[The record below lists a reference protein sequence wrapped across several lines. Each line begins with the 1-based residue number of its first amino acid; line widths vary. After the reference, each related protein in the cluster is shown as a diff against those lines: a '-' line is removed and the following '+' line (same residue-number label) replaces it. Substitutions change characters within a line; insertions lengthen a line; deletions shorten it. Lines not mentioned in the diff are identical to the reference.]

1 MAKPPPSF
9 FTIIFLRQNPTP
21 NPTILNR
28 SLSSLGANGG
38 SGGSVSLNSDRISD
52 SKQDRFSEIGKD
64 VSRIIRTRPRW
75 EQTLISEFPSVN
87 FADPNFCCEVL
98 KQQKNVMVAY
108 RFYLWVSSQNGFLP
122 DPVSSD
128 VVFSGLV
135 KAKAGSLA
143 KSFLESTKYAPEPS
157 RLEAYIE
164 CLCDNGLIEEALM
177 VFDKLKGVG
186 HCPSLNAW
194 NSALFGS
201 IKAGKTDVVWK
212 LYEDMM
218 GCGVA
223 VDVDTIGYL
232 IYAFCMDKNYSK
244 GYELLQQLLDAG
256 HVPSNIVFNKL
267 IYKSCKNKEFFRMTA
282 LLFAM
287 IAKNCS
293 PDIYTYQEVIHGVR
307 DCKNR
312 DKLEVFRIFEYIKD
326 RGYAPDRVM
335 YSTVVHSL
343 AKSNM
348 LGKAEKVLAEMIKK
362 RFVPDEYTY
371 NALIHGY
378 FKAGNLKEAER
389 LHKEMLEK
397 GFVDST
403 VTYNIL
409 ISGYCANGMFK
420 RAYRLFEH
428 MARRGVVC
436 DAITYNSLIQ
446 GFCKGGN
453 ASYGLKIFYDLL
465 EHGLQPS
472 ITLYKALIERLCEEG
487 RVEEAKCFLKDM
499 VDQGLEPS
507 ICNHNSII
515 VGLTKQGN
523 FSKGIEWLGT
533 MVKSRLRPQG
543 RTLQRLIY
551 SLSRAD
557 KLEDAFLI
565 LIYMHK
571 LGLQPST
578 TLYNVFAKKLFEEGR
593 VEEAKLFLKDMAD

>member
-9 FTIIFLRQNPTP
+9 FTNIFLRKNPSP

-28 SLSSLGANGG
+28 SLSILGTNAG
-38 SGGSVSLNSDRISD
+38 SEGSVSLNSDHVSD
-52 SKQDRFSEIGKD
+52 SKQHRFSEISKD

-75 EQTLISEFPSVN
+75 EQTLLSEFPSVN
-87 FADPNFCCEVL
+87 FADPNLYCEVL
-98 KQQKNVMVAY
+98 KRQKNVMVAL
-108 RFYLWVSSQNGFLP
+108 RFYRWVSSQNGFLL

-128 VVFSGLV
+128 VIFTGLV

-157 RLEAYIE
+157 SLEGYIE

-177 VFDKLKGVG
+177 VFDELKGVG

-194 NSALFGS
+194 NSALSGLV
-201 IKAGKTDVVWK
+201 KVGKTNAVWK

-223 VDVDTIGYL
+223 GDVDTIGYL
-232 IYAFCMDKNYSK
+232 IYAFCLDRNYSK
-244 GYELLQQLLDAG
+244 GYELLQQLLEGG
-256 HVPSNIVFNKL
+256 HVPSNIVFNRL
-267 IYKSCKNKEFFRMTA
+267 IYESCKNNEFFRMTA

-348 LGKAEKVLAEMIKK
+348 LGKAQKVWSEMIKK
-362 RFVPDEYTY
+362 RFVPDEYAY

-378 FKAGNLKEAER
+378 FKTGNLKEAER

-403 VTYNIL
+403 VTFNIL
-409 ISGYCANGMFK
+409 IGGYCANGMFK

-428 MARRGVVC
+428 MGRKGVVR

-446 GFCKGGN
+446 GFCEGGN

-465 EHGLQPS
+465 GHGLQAS
-472 ITLYKALIERLCEEG
+472 TTLYKALIERLCEEG

-499 VDQGLEPS
+499 VDQGLEPA

-515 VGLTKQGN
+515 VGLTKQGK

-533 MVKSRLRPQG
+533 MIKSRLRPQG
-543 RTLQRLIY
+543 RTLERLIY

-557 KLEDAFLI
+557 KWDDALLI
-565 LIYMHK
+565 LTYMHK
-571 LGLQPST
+571 LGLQPSG
-578 TLYNVFAKKLFEEGR
+578 TLYNVLVKKLFEEGR
-593 VEEAKLFLKDMAD
+593 VEEAKRFLKDMVD

>member
-9 FTIIFLRQNPTP
+9 FTYIFLRQNPSP

-28 SLSSLGANGG
+28 SLSILGTNAG
-38 SGGSVSLNSDRISD
+38 SEGSVSLNSDNV
-52 SKQDRFSEIGKD
+52 SEISKD

-75 EQTLISEFPSVN
+75 EQSLFSEFPSVN
-87 FADPNFCCEVL
+87 FADPNLYCEVL
-98 KQQKNVMVAY
+98 KRQTNVMVAL
-108 RFYLWVSSQNGFLP
+108 RFYRWVSSQNGFLP

-157 RLEAYIE
+157 SLEGYIE

-177 VFDKLKGVG
+177 VFDELKGVG

-194 NSALFGS
+194 NSALSGS
-201 IKAGKTDVVWK
+201 VKAGKTDAVWK

-223 VDVDTIGYL
+223 GDVDTVGYL
-232 IYAFCMDKNYSK
+232 IYAFCLDRNYSK
-244 GYELLQQLLDAG
+244 GYELLQQLL
-256 HVPSNIVFNKL
+256 
-267 IYKSCKNKEFFRMTA
+267 E
-282 LLFAM
+282 
-287 IAKNCS
+287 
-293 PDIYTYQEVIHGVR
+293 DIYTYQEVIHGVR

-343 AKSNM
+343 AKSKM
-348 LGKAEKVLAEMIKK
+348 LGKAQKVWSEMIKK
-362 RFVPDEYTY
+362 RFVPDEYAY

-378 FKAGNLKEAER
+378 FKTGNLKEAER

-403 VTYNIL
+403 VTFNIL
-409 ISGYCANGMFK
+409 IGGYCANGMFK

-428 MARRGVVC
+428 MARKGVVR

-446 GFCKGGN
+446 GFCEGGN

-472 ITLYKALIERLCEEG
+472 TTLYKALIERLCEEG

-499 VDQGLEPS
+499 VDQGLEPAM
-507 ICNHNSII
+507 CNHNSII
-515 VGLTKQGN
+515 VGLTKQGR

-533 MVKSRLRPQG
+533 MIKSRLRPQG
-543 RTLQRLIY
+543 RTLERLIY

-557 KLEDAFLI
+557 KWDDALLI
-565 LIYMHK
+565 LTYMHK
-571 LGLQPST
+571 LGLQPSG
-578 TLYNVFAKKLFEEGR
+578 TLYNVLVKKLFEEGR
-593 VEEAKLFLKDMAD
+593 VEEAKWFLKDMVD